1 MSPRTGSDKGESP
14 AATGLSGVS
23 GRPAKIRRG
32 RYGLSRAELEVYH
45 RDRILDATLN
55 IVGVAGYSELS
66 VSSITEL
73 AGVTRQAFY
82 ALYESPE
89 ASFLDTYREALGGL
103 LDTVAA
109 THDPDDEPEVAL
121 FRGTEVAVEYLVA
134 EPVRAALLLVE
145 VHAAGAAAVEL
156 QQRALDSVVAGVAG
170 VLERSGVPPID
181 AELGARFG
189 VGAVNEALRARI
201 TRGDLQDLTG
211 IVPDLCATAFRMAS
225 DAAKASAS
233 AE

>member
-1 MSPRTGSDKGESP
+1 MSPSTGPDRGDSPASTERSGGTGRTG
-14 AATGLSGVS
+14 
-23 GRPAKIRRG
+23 RIRRG

-89 ASFLDTYREALGGL
+89 AAFIDTYRDAIGGML
-103 LDTVAA
+103 QQLVA
-109 THDPDDEPEVAL
+109 THDVESDPGVGLVSGLEA
-121 FRGTEVAVEYLVA
+121 AVDYLVA
-134 EPVRAALLLVE
+134 EPVRAALVLVE
-145 VHAAGAAAVEL
+145 VHAAGAAAVEI
-156 QQRALDSVVAGVAG
+156 QQRALTTVVGGVTEL
-170 VLERSGVPPID
+170 LERSGISAVD
-181 AELGARFG
+181 AERGARFG

-201 TRGDLQDLTG
+201 TRGDLQDLAS
-211 IVPDLCATAFRMAS
+211 IVPDLAATAFPMVVA
-225 DAAKASAS
+225 DART
-233 AE
+233 